1 MALLEVN
8 NLMIQYPL
16 AQGKITVVDGISF
29 SLNQGETLA
38 VVGESGSGKTQ
49 SVLSLMGLLP
59 DNAEITGMASLEGK
73 NLFSADRASEKD
85 IRGKEIGMIFQ
96 DPMTSLNPYLTIEQ
110 QMSLAWK
117 RHFGE
122 EKNVQEQILMA
133 LQSVRL
139 PDPKSRLR
147 QYPHELSGGM
157 RQRVMIASVLMLE
170 PKVLIADE
178 PTTALDVTVQAQI
191 LALIGELKKDLNAAI
206 LFITHDLGVVA
217 GISDRV
223 LVMEK
228 GKIVEQG
235 TPREI
240 YHSPTHP
247 YTKKL
252 IASIPRLDQTNGR
265 ARLSQLSPIVE
276 AESLVVNF
284 RRNVGLFKEEVL
296 QAVRGIDVTLR
307 QGEILGI
314 VGESGC
320 GKSTFARALATII
333 EPSSGK
339 LRLFGQSFSPNNQE
353 LKKEVQKNIQI
364 IFQDPMSSMNPRM
377 NIGSILSEPLWTH
390 AGELSKEK
398 IKERVVHALQ
408 EVGLDESIFNRFP
421 HEFSGG
427 QCQRIIIAR
436 ALILK
441 PKVILCD
448 EPVSALDVSIRKQV
462 LDLLFQVK
470 EKIGASLIFISHDLS
485 VVRHL
490 CDRVIVMYLGQ
501 ALEVAPVNRLFDEPK
516 HPYTRA
522 LINAVPIADPDIEKQ
537 RSISLIKGDPPSP
550 IHLPTGCS
558 FIDRCPNATNGCEL
572 PQQLRLI
579 NETEVSCHLAK

>member
-265 ARLSQLSPIVE
+265 ACLSQLSPIVE